1 MLELTGIIA
10 WSEVASEVLIK
21 GFTPATKSFDWDKID
36 EIIKFMADD
45 VDWDKQGEYRG
56 MTGEV
61 GGRRMAAA
69 TIYIVLLPMIE
80 QIDDQKIILGLTEVV
95 AEFLS
100 ENLPPTGGER
110 HLAPH
115 VPERLKRQITRPSD
129 LLKYDLYCNLRVLIG
144 NDRFFRDC
152 ELIADGT
159 VQNCARIALAYRNR
173 MAHKNLDEV
182 ILLEQ
187 MQLEYMS
194 ISRIVSLLPTS
205 TEMQAK
211 VEELRT
217 YIGSVLVFLAKE
229 YFNTELSSQKK
240 IELRLRSNNPLD
252 IEEYEDDE
260 FNEKVIRLSISECK
274 SQLRRLREDIQQS
287 IPDMPKFR
295 NILRES
301 ILDSFT
307 SEKIIDLES
316 FRKSL
321 PPREYAK
328 TDERQFVH
336 FDKIAEIVNRL

>member
-1 MLELTGIIA
+1 
-10 WSEVASEVLIK
+10 
-21 GFTPATKSFDWDKID
+21 
-36 EIIKFMADD
+36 
-45 VDWDKQGEYRG
+45 
-56 MTGEV
+56 
-61 GGRRMAAA
+61 
-69 TIYIVLLPMIE
+69 MIE

-100 ENLPPTGGER
+100 ENLPPTGGDR
-110 HLAPH
+110 HLAPN
-115 VPERLKRQITRPSD
+115 VPERLKRQITKPTD

-144 NDRFFRDC
+144 NDRYFRDC
-152 ELIADGT
+152 ELLADGT
-159 VQNCARIALAYRNR
+159 VQNCARIALTYRNR

-182 ILLEQ
+182 VLIEQ

-194 ISRIVSLLPTS
+194 IARIVSLLPTS
-205 TEMQAK
+205 EEMQSK

-301 ILDSFT
+301 ILESFT

-321 PPREYAK
+321 PAREYAK

-336 FDKIAEIVNRL
+336 FDKIAEIVTRL